1 MYSFALLRII
11 HFIVNTRKRFPAT
24 RIYLC
29 KVDLDAAYR
38 RCNLS
43 SSTSFESITLFK
55 GLLLVALRLTF
66 GRSPCPALW
75 GIISESITDVA
86 NTLLQNP
93 FWDHTS
99 IFDPASDML
108 DPPLPLPD
116 SEPFHQA
123 RDMAVTLP
131 PNDLGYVDIFID
143 DNIGFVLDSND
154 NALRMIRAIPLAIRT
169 ISQPLDASN
178 VAPWKDIIWMKK
190 YKAEG
195 RLEETKKVLRWII
208 NTGSLR
214 ISLPDDKF
222 RDWSRDISKILSTR
236 KSYFKTLE
244 SLIGRINYIACI
256 FQPLRH
262 YMGRLYQALQRAKY
276 GFTWIAKLLPYVDP
290 GLQIF
295 LVQNFSHLYGTGV
308 IIKNLTMY

>member
-55 GLLLVALRLTF
+55 GLLLV
-66 GRSPCPALW
+66 
-75 GIISESITDVA
+75 
-86 NTLLQNP
+86 
-93 FWDHTS
+93 
-99 IFDPASDML
+99 DML

-178 VAPWKDIIWMKK
+178 VSPWKDIISMKK